1 MWHKIRKTIIQVFI
15 LPLLIIGYVLML
27 LVSIVIPPKFSTNL
41 FNIVKF
47 EEKIG
52 EIINKPLNL
61 FIVSL
66 ILTLIAYITYRVAQ

>member
-41 FNIVKF
+41 FNIVKL

-66 ILTLIAYITYRVAQ
+66 ILTLIAYITYRVAH

>member
-41 FNIVKF
+41 FNIVKL

>member
-1 MWHKIRKTIIQVFI
+1 MWHKIRKTIIQVFS

-41 FNIVKF
+41 FNIVKL